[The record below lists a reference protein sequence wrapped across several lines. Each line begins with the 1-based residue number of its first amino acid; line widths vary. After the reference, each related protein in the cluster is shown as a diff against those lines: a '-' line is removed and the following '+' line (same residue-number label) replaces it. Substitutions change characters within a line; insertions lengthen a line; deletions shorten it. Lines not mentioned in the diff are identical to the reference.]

1 MYFPRMLDKIRLK
14 GRGELSEYYFELLGK
29 GFDARITKYLGI
41 DYAETAARVEGGA
54 DDEEILAWARTVGLP
69 LNQERIDVWNGF
81 AVKRG
86 WNDNG
91 SLTLAAFKQERGFS
105 DRDDIRTFFEF
116 MDADEGRPL
125 RS

>member
-91 SLTLAAFKQERGFS
+91 SPTLAAFKQERGFS

>member
-1 MYFPRMLDKIRLK
+1 MLDKIRLK

-91 SLTLAAFKQERGFS
+91 SPTLAAFKQERGFS